1 MKVILLEDVKALG
14 KKGQVVEVSDG
25 YAKNFILKKKLGLEA
40 TGANMND
47 LKLQKARDE
56 KVAQQQLDAAK
67 EQAALLEEK
76 SVTLSIKAG
85 EGGKAFGSV
94 SSKEIADAPAR
105 SYCRAISRYGKST
118 AISPLDGDAF
128 LTSQITE
135 IPGAA
140 SAFSNGNPV
149 SAARLFASFFRTS
162 IGFFFLFSSTRARAA
177 SARVSRIVFSFM
189 LSTHFCARFLRMSSL
204 CQVRADTNPAI
215 EKFFQSSY
223 S

>member
-76 SVTLSIKAG
+76 SVTLSIKAARA
-85 EGGKAFGSV
+85 ERHSAPY
-94 SSKEIADAPAR
+94 PAR
-105 SYCRAISRYGKST
+105 KSQLPTRSSAIWKLIKRK
-118 AISPLDGDAF
+118 
-128 LTSQITE
+128 
-135 IPGAA
+135 
-140 SAFSNGNPV
+140 
-149 SAARLFASFFRTS
+149 
-162 IGFFFLFSSTRARAA
+162 
-177 SARVSRIVFSFM
+177 FSFRSRSRPSACM
-189 LSTHFCARFLRMSSL
+189 KC
-204 CQVRADTNPAI
+204 P
-215 EKFFQSSY
+215 
-223 S
+223 